1 MTVLT
6 PAPPARPGLPSAA
19 LAVRTVSHGRTTVST
34 RALNRLVCAVA
45 ADELGVNPSTVGAEI
60 TDDLG
65 KLALTVSAPIRIVS
79 LTQVHR
85 DPSVVRRM
93 GGTIV
98 DRAEQARQH
107 IQHRVRELTG
117 STLSKVTVRLTGA
130 DIQPESRVK

>member
-6 PAPPARPGLPSAA
+6 PAPTARPGLPSAA
-19 LAVRTVSHGRTTVST
+19 LAVRTVSRGRTTVST

-98 DRAEQARQH
+98 DRAERARQH
-107 IQHRVRELTG
+107 IQHRVGELTG
-117 STLSKVTVRLTGA
+117 SALSKVTVRLTGA

>member
-1 MTVLT
+1 M
-6 PAPPARPGLPSAA
+6 
-19 LAVRTVSHGRTTVST
+19 
-34 RALNRLVCAVA
+34 NRLVCAVA

-98 DRAEQARQH
+98 DRAERARQH
-107 IQHRVRELTG
+107 IQHRVGELTG